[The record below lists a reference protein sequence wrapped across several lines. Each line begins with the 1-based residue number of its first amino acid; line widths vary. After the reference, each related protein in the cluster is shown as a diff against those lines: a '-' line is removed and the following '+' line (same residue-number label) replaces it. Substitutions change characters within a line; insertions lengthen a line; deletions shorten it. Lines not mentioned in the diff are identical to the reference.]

1 MSSCSTSPKITS
13 QSFFVHLP
21 RHLSTQPI
29 HITITKLLP
38 STSFLLHVTTNP
50 KQPRLADVLV
60 VSMPR
65 GNEVLSTRLEGLGG
79 QEEDIDRLAHLLSIS
94 LYYVAYE

>member
-1 MSSCSTSPKITS
+1 MSSSSTSPKISS

-21 RHLSTQPI
+21 HHLSAQSI
-29 HITITKLLP
+29 HVTITKLLP

-65 GNEVLSTRLEGLGG
+65 GNEVLSTRLEGIGG
-79 QEEDIDRLAHLLSIS
+79 QEEDIERLAHLLSTH
-94 LYYVAYE
+94 LYVVADE